1 MASWYGLVHGF
12 RRQAWAVK
20 AGSLACTDAFSC
32 HSRMNGFAADD
43 VCTNVPVVSRQGQTD
58 IPAAIDEFYE

>member
-1 MASWYGLVHGF
+1 
-12 RRQAWAVK
+12 
-20 AGSLACTDAFSC
+20 
-32 HSRMNGFAADD
+32 MNGFAADD